1 MQVDFTLISTKQE
14 KEGKKKQDVFV
25 GMSSYYSKNRMIIV
39 SFTSSNFTTQLTS
52 RLFSY
57 SFD

>member
-25 GMSSYYSKNRMIIV
+25 GMSPYYSKNRMIIE